1 VRANVHAAPE
11 RQEAGDDMND
21 DLSERRAA
29 VTALPLRQHARI
41 EAARPGDVLT
51 CASVGPAGEVIAVWS
66 AAAGTAR
73 VTVHAPAITSVTSLS
88 ELSLEVTAA
97 QPLPGGR
104 VLLAT
109 NRCGRRAGGPD
120 RNAIIYGRDGRV
132 QAAETVGDGVAHLL
146 ADGAGHVWAGYF
158 DEGIYGDYG
167 RPGDPP
173 PLAVSGLTRFSPELA
188 PVWDYP
194 VTDNPYGDISDCY
207 ALNVDQDTAWTCYY
221 SGSSFSDFP
230 LVRIRD
236 GALAGWH
243 NPLTGVRALAVSG
256 SRVVLYGGYRPA
268 RDRLTAGVLT
278 EGVFQPNAEYRLVLP
293 DGAALPAPAEVIG
306 RGPVLHVLAGDT
318 WYQLAVSDVPAG
330 QASRPSP

>member
-1 VRANVHAAPE
+1 
-11 RQEAGDDMND
+11 MSD
-21 DLSERRAA
+21 DLIQGRAA

-41 EAARPGDVLT
+41 EAARPGDVLA
-51 CASVGPAGEVIAVWS
+51 CASVGPSGEVIAVWS

-73 VTVHAPAITSVTSLS
+73 VTVHAPAMTSVISLD

-109 NRCGRRAGGPD
+109 SRCGRRAGGPD
-120 RNAIIYGRDGRV
+120 RNAIIYGPDGRV
-132 QAAETVGDGVAHLL
+132 QAEEAIGDGIAHLL
-146 ADGAGHVWAGYF
+146 ADSTGHVWAGYF

-194 VTDNPYGDISDCY
+194 VADNPYGDISDCY

-221 SGSSFSDFP
+221 SGFP
-230 LVRIRD
+230 VVAIHD
-236 GALAGWH
+236 GALAGWRNH
-243 NPLTGVRALAVSG
+243 RTGVRALAVGG
-256 SRVVLYGGYRPA
+256 SRVALYGGYRPD
-268 RDRLTAGVLT
+268 RDRLTVGVLAQGAFRP
-278 EGVFQPNAEYRLVLP
+278 ESEYRLVLP
-293 DGAALPAPAEVIG
+293 GGAALPASAEVIG
-306 RGPVLHVLAGDT
+306 RGPVLHVLADGT
-318 WYQLAVSDVPAG
+318 WYQLALSELPAG
-330 QASRPSP
+330 QARPEYGPRRRSVRPRG